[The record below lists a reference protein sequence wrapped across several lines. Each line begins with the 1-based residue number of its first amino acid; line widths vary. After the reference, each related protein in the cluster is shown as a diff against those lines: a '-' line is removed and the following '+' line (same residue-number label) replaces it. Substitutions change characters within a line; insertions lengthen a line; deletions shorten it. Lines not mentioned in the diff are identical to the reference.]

1 MHGFFIDLRLY
12 EKAKAIANPF
22 AYTDY
27 REREAKEKLAKESG
41 SRIRATMKLPKVN
54 KQLATKM
61 MLDEAK
67 ARRKA
72 GGSDV
77 PVAEGGALKDN
88 RFADLFTNPD
98 FQVDEGTNEYKLLNP
113 VQSTKKPSYRI
124 VGDDEIEEAS
134 EASNSDGSDVD
145 SDEDLIRVSTYKS
158 GNNKKKSDQITSI
171 RSGIKDRK
179 RIPKMEALKVLSLC
193 LLCVDV
199 IGWYLL
205 GVLRSSGALFT
216 NNPSSILDFLRLAT
230 TKQQL
235 SPSAQVTGSKIF
247 CRPCGQR
254 PKHCQHYF
262 ALIFGRH
269 GDDVQCRWR
278 GTWGTWRTWWCSW
291 RTWWC
296 SWRFIIISK
305 DRWQW

>member
-1 MHGFFIDLRLY
+1 MVGSAVLKPYMHGFFIDLRLY

-72 GGSDV
+72 GGSDAL
-77 PVAEGGALKDN
+77 VAEGGALKDN

-98 FQVDEGTNEYKLLNP
+98 FQVDEGTNEFKLLNP

-179 RIPKMEALKVLSLC
+179 RIPKMEALKV
-193 LLCVDV
+193 
-199 IGWYLL
+199 
-205 GVLRSSGALFT
+205 
-216 NNPSSILDFLRLAT
+216 
-230 TKQQL
+230 
-235 SPSAQVTGSKIF
+235 
-247 CRPCGQR
+247 
-254 PKHCQHYF
+254 
-262 ALIFGRH
+262 
-269 GDDVQCRWR
+269 
-278 GTWGTWRTWWCSW
+278 
-291 RTWWC
+291 
-296 SWRFIIISK
+296 RFFS
-305 DRWQW
+305 RVYYA